1 MTDAQKL
8 SWMFAIIALSTLAFA
23 DAPVPV
29 LRVCADPDN
38 LPFSNQRREGLENR
52 LAELLARELGAKLE
66 YTWWAQRRGFFRN
79 TIKAG
84 RCDVVLGVPAEIEMV
99 ATTRPYYRSS
109 YAFLQRRRQSP
120 RIESFEDP
128 ALRQLRIA
136 VQLAGDDGA
145 NPPPID
151 ALTQRGIVGNV
162 VGYSLYEARRDGEP
176 ALVRDLLDG
185 KVDIA
190 IVWGPLAGHASKR
203 HRELVA
209 TPARPDTGASTP
221 LSFSIAVGVKHGKS
235 ELLKAIERSLSR
247 RRADIARLLTS
258 YGVPTR

>member
-1 MTDAQKL
+1 M
-8 SWMFAIIALSTLAFA
+8 AILALTTLAFA
-23 DAPVPV
+23 DDPVPA

-38 LPFSNQRREGLENR
+38 LPFSNQRREGLEDR
-52 LAELLARELGAKLE
+52 LAELLARDLGAKLE

-109 YAFLQRRRQSP
+109 YVFLQRRKDP
-120 RIESFEDP
+120 HRIESFDDP

-145 NPPPID
+145 NPPPVD
-151 ALTQRGIVGNV
+151 ALTHRGIVGNV
-162 VGYSLYEARRDGEP
+162 VGYSLYEARQNGEP
-176 ALVRDLLDG
+176 ILVRDLIDG
-185 KVDIA
+185 KIDVA
-190 IVWGPLAGHASKR
+190 IVWGPLGGYASKR

-209 TPARPDTGASTP
+209 TPARRDASASTP

-235 ELLKAIERSLSR
+235 QLLNDIERVLSR
-247 RRADIARLLTS
+247 RRAEIARLLTT